1 MLTWMPEL
9 YNRSLMRMTSFTDE
23 EMLDLIE
30 LAAQL
35 KARHAAG
42 VRGDML
48 HRKNIAL
55 IFEKSST
62 RTRNSTL
69 VAVRDEGGKIGRAHV

>member
-23 EMLDLIE
+23 EMMNLID

-35 KARHAAG
+35 KARRHAG
-42 VRGDML
+42 VRGNL
-48 HRKNIAL
+48 LR
-55 IFEKSST
+55 
-62 RTRNSTL
+62 RRQ
-69 VAVRDEGGKIGRAHV
+69 IGRASCRERVCLDV

>member
-35 KARHAAG
+35 KARRAAG
-42 VRGDML
+42 IRGDLL
-48 HRKNIAL
+48 HRKV
-55 IFEKSST
+55 ET
-62 RTRNSTL
+62 QRN
-69 VAVRDEGGKIGRAHV
+69 